1 MYSKNNNVKITVGF
15 KTFDIIRELIESII
29 IKFQEGAEEL
39 MNGSDFAIKVLVQHA
54 MNFVKLVK
62 KALVV
67 FNTH

>member
-39 MNGSDFAIKVLVQHA
+39 MNGSDFAIKSIGTA
-54 MNFVKLVK
+54 CYEFCEIG
-62 KALVV
+62 
-67 FNTH
+67 